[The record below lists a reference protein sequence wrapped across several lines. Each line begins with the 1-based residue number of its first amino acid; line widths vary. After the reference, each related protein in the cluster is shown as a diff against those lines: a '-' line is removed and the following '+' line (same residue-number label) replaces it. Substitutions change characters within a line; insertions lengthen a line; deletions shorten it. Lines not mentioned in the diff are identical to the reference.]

1 MSNKTGEDGGNRK
14 LLPSGARMPL
24 LIALIVVGA
33 VGGMYYAYY
42 RGRVDY
48 FTGRNLRLLSMLTA
62 QIEGRVRMYEGFVHD
77 RTDTGDSAAPPGMTK
92 TECETKARTSEPR
105 RSLRETAKG
114 WNVALQAGRKDR
126 ADPSASEPAPRPCFA
141 VPLASLL
148 GPVFARR
155 VGEAFD
161 ILIVAKDDGTVLYST
176 RQPPNSS
183 SLLYQKDQWIDEV
196 EEPHVSENPAVPL
209 ETVAPTSGS
218 EARNAIAERESG
230 SSLLIANLNALLQR
244 KGWRGDTEAIDLVK
258 QKMATV
264 TTHASVLLGDNNY
277 ILFTQ
282 PYTFVNNTGTLDGKP
297 ESHQWIVCGLV
308 SSSRFRDDVSA
319 ISTTIILS
327 GFTIALLALCCWPF
341 LRIALI
347 HPGQALTITDVVLI
361 VICTIIGAAVL
372 TLASLGALSYRR
384 MIQTADR
391 QVERFSKKVHDD
403 FQDNVERG
411 MKTLEA
417 AESVTKNQALTSTA
431 LSSQRLPPALL
442 TNGTVANYPY
452 IHAVAWVNKEG
463 KQTVGFDRA
472 PGSPLFDVRDREYF
486 RLAALD
492 RTWTIRGHTYVLE
505 WVRSKST
512 GEVWAVLAKKPKP
525 EVPGFAVIALAT
537 ELIDITNT
545 VAPPGVQLAIVDE
558 NGEVV
563 YHSDNQRIGFEN
575 FFAEADRD
583 RDLRSAVLARRAG
596 FVSAEYWG
604 EDQSIFVMPL
614 KDSPWTL
621 LTFRPRRLTRVL
633 NVEGAL
639 LTSLLLLIAA
649 MPLVLFFI
657 AVLLISP
664 RYRAPRLW
672 PDVSRT
678 RDYLR
683 LSIILIGQL
692 LLFWMNNYALAPW
705 SAFFGILIIPALAI
719 VTTYLV
725 LHRGATR
732 PFSIA
737 MAVWISVNAVFVADL
752 ILAEVDAEKFPHEV
766 LVGGKVLLVHIAVK
780 AFLVL
785 ATLAAAVL
793 TIVVL
798 TGWQAGASLAE
809 ALRARSAR
817 IGYSRLYR
825 LCGVLLLV
833 ICVVMPVAGFFTI
846 SRHVES
852 QLLVKYGQLR
862 AAADLEHRIDHL
874 VTLNALTSNTPSV
887 QRDID
892 RTRFDFLFRS
902 GWRLN
907 DKPSPEEPEQETEKP
922 TIPPWAAASLPALY
936 EDSLAIRPLFDSASA
951 DRLWRWSLN
960 GDVLTL
966 VRKIR
971 FDRDVADILWPD
983 KTNERKEI
991 IITSVVPHSHS
1002 ITATWKRLAAGVG
1015 IGLPLLAILW
1025 FATTFIARRI
1035 FLIDVT
1041 EPDWLVPIPLSPS
1054 LGEHIFLV
1062 RRDRD
1067 LRSLTEND
1075 PMQLAQLYID
1085 VSFEDLD
1092 LTDGWL
1098 SVLEALDSSEP
1109 GRNVRIV
1116 DFEYRINDGAINEKK
1131 LSWFERLLTLPD
1143 RTVIIVSN
1151 VTPAYVMT
1159 TMPPP
1164 GLPAGAAGVLWYY
1177 ERWRA
1182 LLDRFVCITAEE
1194 LELRHEE
1201 RVRRQKFRT
1210 ISQLKEPT
1218 TWLEKET
1225 ARNSFLKQVG
1235 KEIEAEAK
1243 MRREA
1248 GQFDAE
1254 ADREHLLD
1262 EIGERAETYYAG
1274 LWGSCHDDEKLLLF
1288 QLASHGLANARNRR
1302 LLRRLIARGL
1312 VRRDPNLKLFNETFR
1327 LYVLGAGQRE
1337 NLASRAREQRGP
1349 STWDSLRIPFF
1360 IVIISFI
1367 LLLFATQKDLMT
1379 TTTAL
1384 ATALTT
1390 GLPMMMKVIGVFT
1403 ERRLGA
1409 DRM

>member
-1 MSNKTGEDGGNRK
+1 MSNKTDEEGGNRK
-14 LLPSGARMPL
+14 LVPSGARMPL
-24 LIALIVVGA
+24 LIALVVVGA
-33 VGGMYYAYY
+33 VGGIYWGYY
-42 RGRVDY
+42 RGRADY
-48 FTGRNLRLLSMLTA
+48 FTGRNLRLLAMLTA
-62 QIEGRVRMYEGFVHD
+62 QIEGRVRMYEGIAD
-77 RTDTGDSAAPPGMTK
+77 RGSKDPALEKQPN
-92 TECETKARTSEPR
+92 CEPR
-105 RSLRETAKG
+105 RSVRETSKG
-114 WNVALQAGRKDR
+114 WSVVLPGNPTGL
-126 ADPSASEPAPRPCFA
+126 PCLT
-141 VPLASLL
+141 VPLAAVL

-155 VGEAFD
+155 VGAAFD
-161 ILIVAKDDGTVLYST
+161 VLIVAKDDGTVLYST

-183 SLLYQKDQWIDEV
+183 SLLYQKDQWIDEA
-196 EEPHVSENPAVPL
+196 EEPHVSEDPAIKS
-209 ETVAPTSGS
+209 ETVAPASNRET
-218 EARNAIAERESG
+218 RDAIAERESG
-230 SSLLIANLNALLQR
+230 SPLLIANLNALLQR
-244 KGWRGDTEAIDLVK
+244 KGWRETGAIDLAK
-258 QKMATV
+258 LKLATV
-264 TTHASVLLGDNNY
+264 TTHTPVVLGDSGY

-282 PYTFVNNTGTLDGKP
+282 PYTFVESAGALDGKQ
-297 ESHQWIVCGLV
+297 ESHPWIVCGLV
-308 SSSRFRDDVSA
+308 SSSRFRDEVSA
-319 ISTTIILS
+319 ISTTVILS

-347 HPGQALTITDVVLI
+347 NPGQALTITDVVLV
-361 VICTIIGAAVL
+361 VICTVIGAAVI

-391 QVERFSKKVHDD
+391 QIERFSQKVHDD
-403 FQDNVERG
+403 FQDNVARG
-411 MKTLEA
+411 MEALEA
-417 AESVTKNQALTSTA
+417 AEALTESQA
-431 LSSQRLPPALL
+431 HLLASKKASSSELLPSSLL
-442 TNGTVANYPY
+442 KADAFLKYPY
-452 IHAVAWVNKEG
+452 IHAVSWVDKKG
-463 KQTVGFDRA
+463 KQTARFDRTL
-472 PGSPLFDVRDREYF
+472 GTPLFDVSDREYF
-486 RLAALD
+486 RLASMD
-492 RTWTIRGHTYVLE
+492 RTWKIGDHPYVLE

-512 GEVWAVLAKKPKP
+512 GEVWAVLAKKTEAAKKHKAS
-525 EVPGFAVIALAT
+525 EFTVIALGT
-537 ELIDITNT
+537 ELIDISNT

-575 FFAEADRD
+575 FFAEADRN

-596 FVSAEYWG
+596 LVSAEYWG
-604 EDQSIFVMPL
+604 DDQSIYVRPL
-614 KDSPWTL
+614 ANSPWTL
-621 LTFRPRRLTRVL
+621 LTFRPKRLTRVL

-639 LTSLLLLIAA
+639 LTSVLLMIAA
-649 MPLVLFFI
+649 MPLILFFI
-657 AVLLISP
+657 AVLLIFP

-683 LSIILIGQL
+683 LSIILIAQL

-705 SAFFGILIIPALAI
+705 WAFFGVLIIPALAI
-719 VTTYLV
+719 VTTFLI
-725 LHRGATR
+725 LHRGAPR
-732 PFSIA
+732 RFSIA
-737 MAVWISVNAVFVADL
+737 MAVWISVNAVLVASM
-752 ILAEVDAEKFPHEV
+752 ILAEVDAGKFPHGV
-766 LVGGKVLLVHIAVK
+766 HVAGKILLVHIAVK
-780 AFLVL
+780 VVLVF
-785 ATLAAAVL
+785 ATLAAAIL

-809 ALRARSAR
+809 ALRAQSAR

-862 AAADLEHRIDHL
+862 AAADLEHRIDQL
-874 VTLNALTSNTPSV
+874 VTLNAPTKITPRV
-887 QRDID
+887 WIDIQH
-892 RTRFDFLFRS
+892 TNFEFLFGS
-902 GWRLN
+902 FWELN
-907 DKPSPEEPEQETEKP
+907 AEPSPEQKLDRETEDP
-922 TIPPWAAASLPALY
+922 TSIPSWAAASLPSLY

-951 DRLWRWSLN
+951 DRLWRWSLKE
-960 GDVLTL
+960 GVLKL
-966 VRKIR
+966 YRKIR
-971 FDRDVADILWPD
+971 FDRDVADMLWPPGKD
-983 KTNERKEI
+983 AKEKDAKEMV
-991 IITSVVPHSHS
+991 ITSNLPHPHS
-1002 ITATWKRLAAGVG
+1002 ITATWKRLGAGVG
-1015 IGLPLLAILW
+1015 VGLPLLAILW
-1025 FATTFIARRI
+1025 FATTFIARRV

-1062 RRDRD
+1062 RRGRD
-1067 LRSLTEND
+1067 LKSLTEND
-1075 PMQLAQLYID
+1075 PMELGQPYID
-1085 VSFEDLD
+1085 VSFENLE

-1116 DFEYRINDGAINEKK
+1116 DFEHRINDGEINEKK
-1131 LSWFERLLTLPD
+1131 LSWFERLLALPD

-1159 TMPPP
+1159 TPPP
-1164 GLPAGAAGVLWYY
+1164 AGLPAGAAGVLWYY

-1201 RVRRQKFRT
+1201 RVRRQNFRT
-1210 ISQLKEPT
+1210 ISQFKEPT

-1225 ARNSFLKQVG
+1225 AHNSFLRHVA

-1243 MRREA
+1243 LRRAA

-1274 LWGSCHDDEKLLLF
+1274 LWGSCHDDERLMLY
-1288 QLASHGLANARNRR
+1288 QLARHGLANARNRR

-1337 NLASRAREQRGP
+1337 NLVTREREQRGP

-1360 IVIISFI
+1360 IIIISII
-1367 LLLFATQKDLMT
+1367 LLLFATQKDLLT
-1379 TTTAL
+1379 TTTAF

-1390 GLPMMMKVIGVFT
+1390 GLPMMMKLIGVFT
-1403 ERRLGA
+1403 ERRLGG
-1409 DRM
+1409 DRT